1 MLFVSYSLRVT
12 VESCVS
18 HFVSVQCA
26 QHSSNI
32 ALTLQCVWSNLFL
45 GSLKVILF
53 FCFFFFFKTLI
64 ETGIGS

>member
-18 HFVSVQCA
+18 RFVSVQCA

-32 ALTLQCVWSNLFL
+32 ALTNKQQN
-45 GSLKVILF
+45 
-53 FCFFFFFKTLI
+53 FFFI
-64 ETGIGS
+64 II